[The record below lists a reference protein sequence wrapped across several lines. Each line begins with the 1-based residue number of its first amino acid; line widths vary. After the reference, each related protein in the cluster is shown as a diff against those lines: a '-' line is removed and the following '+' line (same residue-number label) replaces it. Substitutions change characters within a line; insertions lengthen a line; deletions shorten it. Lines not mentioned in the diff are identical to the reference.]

1 MIRGTTPT
9 HTFLLPFD
17 TASIRSLR
25 ITYAQRGEVVLQ
37 KSEADCTCDGD
48 TLRVQLTQEDTL
60 RFAAGDRM
68 QMQLR
73 VLTENGD
80 VFASRVL
87 GAEVEDTLCEEVL
100 E

>member
-17 TASIRSLR
+17 TAEIRSLR
-25 ITYAQRGEVVLQ
+25 IAYAQRGEVILQ
-37 KSEADCTCDGD
+37 KSEADCTCEGD

-73 VLTENGD
+73 VRTANGD
-80 VFASRVL
+80 VFASRL
-87 GAEVEDTLCEEVL
+87 LCAEVEDCLCEEVL
-100 E
+100 Q

>member
-37 KSEADCTCDGD
+37 KSEADCACDGD

-73 VLTENGD
+73 VLTRDGD

-100 E
+100 V